1 LVNAAA
7 DENCRRCHASL
18 LAEDA
23 VNADQ
28 GAEQPGTRGLGRRV
42 IWICGTTLLLLFA
55 AYMSLLLTAEE
66 LGFEQRQ
73 AVKQAIAVLQQKG
86 FAKEAFVLG
95 NLVEYRSTDN
105 WWNKSVGH
113 HSAYAATNFPF
124 EVMTLYPEFFNT
136 AVDDTERAAIL
147 LHESIHLYGAGE
159 EAALEGVWRDKQRLG
174 WTGDKYGQTKVWN
187 NTRELTATSLPKL
200 FQCGTDGHSDCIQ

>member
-1 LVNAAA
+1 
-7 DENCRRCHASL
+7 
-18 LAEDA
+18 
-23 VNADQ
+23 
-28 GAEQPGTRGLGRRV
+28 
-42 IWICGTTLLLLFA
+42 
-55 AYMSLLLTAEE
+55 MSLLLTAEE

-136 AVDDTERAAIL
+136 AVAVTDRAAIL